1 MVFTVAVACSFWYY
15 KVEGKHYLPTAY
27 KWLFTSAFGSIVFA
41 ATLVAV
47 ITFARMLIDS
57 KRKNTRNIA
66 AAICLC
72 LISVCLR
79 NLENLLRILNH
90 NAVIVM
96 SVTGENFIDS
106 AKPTI
111 GILSRF
117 FGLMSVANI
126 ITSLLVFWGVVIIT
140 GATFGISY
148 VWLDSENLDGSVF
161 AWLVIISIFG
171 SIMISTM
178 VFSVLVESV
187 SSVFIFYCFDV
198 KFRELGYSSN
208 NIPPEINDALANPE
222 FA

>member
-1 MVFTVAVACSFWYY
+1 M
-15 KVEGKHYLPTAY
+15 
-27 KWLFTSAFGSIVFA
+27 
-41 ATLVAV
+41 
-47 ITFARMLIDS
+47 
-57 KRKNTRNIA
+57 
-66 AAICLC
+66 
-72 LISVCLR
+72 
-79 NLENLLRILNH
+79 LRILNH

-106 AKPTI
+106 AKTTI

-126 ITSLLVFWGVVIIT
+126 ITSLLVFWGVIIIT

-148 VWLDSENLDGSVF
+148 VWLDSENLDSDVF

-208 NIPPEINDALANPE
+208 NIPPEINDALGNPE